1 MKNLILGVIFLFCI
15 SNTTYA
21 EQDIQQGP
29 LSYSEGWPN
38 NCYWRVSQWDILAR
52 QYHSDKW
59 DIVSDFKGQDAK
71 NISSKVIYKANR
83 KISIKISCTGGM
95 FIVEKNW

>member
-1 MKNLILGVIFLFCI
+1 MRIIILGVIFLFVFPTKI
-15 SNTTYA
+15 YA

-29 LSYSEGWPN
+29 LSYSEGWPD

-52 QYHSDKW
+52 QYHQNQW
-59 DIVSDFKGQDAK
+59 NVISDFNGQ
-71 NISSKVIYKANR
+71 NVGSISSMVINKADP
-83 KISIKISCTGGM
+83 KISIKISCRGGM

>member
-1 MKNLILGVIFLFCI
+1 MMKWFVYLIVILF
-15 SNTTYA
+15 STEAHA
-21 EQDIQQGP
+21 EQQIEQGP

-71 NISSKVIYKANR
+71 NISSKVIYKADP
-83 KISIKISCTGGM
+83 KISIKISCKGGQ
-95 FIVEKNW
+95 FIVERNW

>member
-1 MKNLILGVIFLFCI
+1 MIFLFCI
-15 SNTTYA
+15 PTDIYA

-59 DIVSDFKGQDAK
+59 NIVSDFKGQNIG
-71 NISSKVIYKANR
+71 NISSKVIYKDNN
-83 KISIKISCTGGM
+83 KITIKVSCKGGQ
-95 FIVEKNW
+95 FIVEKTW